1 VLRRKEPDQLDV
13 MDVWRQ
19 SCRPSKTRAPELLSS
34 RRFATRELFVQLIRI
49 DRLGHVSIK
58 TRCQRMPLIV
68 FVSPTCQSHEPQTVT
83 PLRGAAFARHLV
95 AIELRHSHIEDC
107 DVRSYRSAMSR
118 DRALHDRLPGWHR
131 RRIGR
136 LLDTIEAW
144 PANAQHPLYKATY
157 RAALILL
164 YTTGMRRGELAR
176 LTLADVDLRN
186 RTLHIRES
194 KFHKTRIVPIS
205 SSATREL
212 RRYLRFRLAP
222 PWDISV
228 EAPLLGD
235 QHGSAHFR
243 AYAPGALGQGL
254 RKLFRDANVRDPHGR
269 YPRVHDIRHSF
280 AIQALLRWYHAG
292 ADVQAKLPQLS
303 MYLGHVSIVSTAYYL
318 YFIPEIAAAA
328 HRRFAR
334 HFGHVAQGGVR

>member
-1 VLRRKEPDQLDV
+1 MSLVIPVTAFERSAVRYIRHQRALGLQFRRQTYVLRGLARFLAERDELGAERFEAWMRSLGHTSGTSRRSDALVIRKFCLYRRRTEPD
-13 MDVWRQ
+13 
-19 SCRPSKTRAPELLSS
+19 C
-34 RRFATRELFVQLIRI
+34 FVP
-49 DRLGHVSIK
+49 D
-58 TRCQRMPLIV
+58 PLY
-68 FVSPTCQSHEPQTVT
+68 FP
-83 PLRGAAFARHLV
+83 R
-95 AIELRHSHIEDC
+95 
-107 DVRSYRSAMSR
+107 
-118 DRALHDRLPGWHR
+118 RLPPIDPVILGPGEIAR
-131 RRIGR
+131 M
-136 LLDTIEAW
+136 LDTVETW
-144 PANAQHPLYKATY
+144 PENVQHPLYKAAY
-157 RAALILL
+157 RIALILL

-186 RTLHIRES
+186 RTLRIRES

-212 RRYLRFRLAP
+212 RRYLRVRLAP

-228 EAPLLGD
+228 DAPLLGD

-243 AYAPGALGQGL
+243 AYAPGALGHGL
-254 RKLFRDANVRDPHGR
+254 HKLFRDANVRDPHGR

-280 AIQALLRWYHAG
+280 AVQALLRWYRAG

-318 YFIPEIAAAA
+318 HFIPEIAAAA

-334 HFGHVAQGGVR
+334 HFGHLAQGGAR